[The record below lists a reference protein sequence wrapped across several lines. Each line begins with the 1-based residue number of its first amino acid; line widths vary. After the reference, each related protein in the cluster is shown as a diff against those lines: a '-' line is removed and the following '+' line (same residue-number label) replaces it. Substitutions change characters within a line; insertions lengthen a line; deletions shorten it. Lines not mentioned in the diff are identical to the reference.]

1 MVCFLLILVKSVIFE
16 SVREL
21 LRGMVDPKNKK
32 YLKRVKRAR

>member
-1 MVCFLLILVKSVIFE
+1 MSFLILVESVIFE

-32 YLKRVKRAR
+32 CLIRVKRPR